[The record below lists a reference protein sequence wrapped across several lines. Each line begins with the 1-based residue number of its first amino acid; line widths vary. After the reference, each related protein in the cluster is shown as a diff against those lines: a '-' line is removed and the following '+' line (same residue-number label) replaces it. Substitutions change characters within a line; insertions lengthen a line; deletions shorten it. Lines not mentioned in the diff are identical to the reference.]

1 MYQNYQYEV
10 DPKDPLKPLF
20 QGTFEKKV
28 TVGGKERRYLVYI
41 PKGARPSTAGV
52 FILPENGKTADDL
65 WRDSWWRM
73 IADTEETKEKLI
85 VFFLEPEN
93 GVWNTDEAYGK
104 PDGDVAYIEQVYLAG
119 AQRFKFC
126 VHEAKFY
133 LTGCRE
139 GGVLANMAAMYNPA
153 VWAGVATVGGSQLNE
168 NYRQAAVEDFCTNLD
183 GFIDE
188 THRLNLKKSD
198 IPMPAWVIND
208 PESPVGTDNGTAD
221 YRKRTCGITE
231 DGVTDRAGHTV
242 TYVRT
247 GRACPLCAQSG
258 EGSIPRLH
266 EHDSRRFSRL
276 RQSVA
281 APYLEGFPLSA
292 APLDERPGRRPARHK
307 GPGGRP
313 RYGIPLRGG
322 SAAGCAN
329 GMFTYRS
336 RSRRSRK
343 SRFRWY
349 SRCTAIPAQAK
360 STRAIP
366 SGTRL
371 RISMALLWC
380 ILRQRRDRC

>member
-10 DPKDPLKPLF
+10 DPKDPLKPLY
-20 QGTFEKKV
+20 QGTFEEKV

-41 PKGARPSTAGV
+41 PKGARPSTAGM

-104 PDGDVAYIEQVYLAG
+104 PDGDVVYIEQVYLAG

-168 NYRQAAVEDFCTNLD
+168 NYRQAAAEDFCTNLD

-221 YRKRTCGITE
+221 YWKRSCGITE
-231 DGVTDRAGHTV
+231 DGKQTSPDTV
-242 TYVRT
+242 TYIRS
-247 GRACPLCAQSG
+247 AEP
-258 EGSIPRLH
+258 PY
-266 EHDSRRFSRL
+266 
-276 RQSVA
+276 
-281 APYLEGFPLSA
+281 APNQEKEA
-292 APLDERPGRRPARHK
+292 
-307 GPGGRP
+307 
-313 RYGIPLRGG
+313 
-322 SAAGCAN
+322 
-329 GMFTYRS
+329 
-336 RSRRSRK
+336 
-343 SRFRWY
+343 FRV
-349 SRCTAIPAQAK
+349 C
-360 STRAIP
+360 
-366 SGTRL
+366 
-371 RISMALLWC
+371 M
-380 ILRQRRDRC
+380 

>member
-65 WRDSWWRM
+65 WRDSWLRM

-139 GGVLANMAAMYNPA
+139 GGVQKY
-153 VWAGVATVGGSQLNE
+153 
-168 NYRQAAVEDFCTNLD
+168 
-183 GFIDE
+183 
-188 THRLNLKKSD
+188 
-198 IPMPAWVIND
+198 
-208 PESPVGTDNGTAD
+208 
-221 YRKRTCGITE
+221 
-231 DGVTDRAGHTV
+231 
-242 TYVRT
+242 
-247 GRACPLCAQSG
+247 GR
-258 EGSIPRLH
+258 
-266 EHDSRRFSRL
+266 D
-276 RQSVA
+276 V
-281 APYLEGFPLSA
+281 
-292 APLDERPGRRPARHK
+292 
-307 GPGGRP
+307 
-313 RYGIPLRGG
+313 
-322 SAAGCAN
+322 
-329 GMFTYRS
+329 
-336 RSRRSRK
+336 
-343 SRFRWY
+343 
-349 SRCTAIPAQAK
+349 
-360 STRAIP
+360 
-366 SGTRL
+366 
-371 RISMALLWC
+371 
-380 ILRQRRDRC
+380 